1 MIAIS
6 IVSHGHGPLVEK
18 LINQLLD
25 LPLVHQIILTL
36 NIPESLIIKSFDSI
50 QIIHNINPVGFGH
63 NHNNAFLLSTQ
74 TFFCV
79 LNPDI
84 EFTEDPFPEL
94 IKCLQN
100 ENTALAAPLII
111 SSDHS
116 IEDSS
121 RYFPT
126 LSSILKKFF
135 FSYDGRW
142 PLDFNQTLNHP
153 DWVAGM
159 FMLFPSSS
167 YKQIGGFDENY
178 FLYYEDVDICRRIRN
193 SGQQIALCTEVQ
205 VIHNARRTSRKNIKF
220 MYWHVK
226 SLCRYLFLKSK

>member
-1 MIAIS
+1 M
-6 IVSHGHGPLVEK
+6 VSK
-18 LINQLLD
+18 LIKQLHKYH
-25 LPLVHQIILTL
+25 LVNQIILTL
-36 NIPESLIIKSFDSI
+36 NIPETIKIESDNILYII
-50 QIIHNINPVGFGH
+50 NNPLPAGFGE
-63 NHNNAFLLSTQ
+63 NHNNAFKLCNQ
-74 TFFCV
+74 PFFCV

-84 EFTEDPFPEL
+84 EFINDPFPTLLEFLRFEYFHL
-94 IKCLQN
+94 I
-100 ENTALAAPLII
+100 APTII
-111 SSDHS
+111 TPSGDIDDSARKFPSAISIIKKIFLSDNG
-116 IEDSS
+116 
-121 RYFPT
+121 
-126 LSSILKKFF
+126 L
-135 FSYDGRW
+135 W
-142 PLDFNQTLNHP
+142 PLDLNKPLNYP

-220 MYWHVK
+220 LYWHVK